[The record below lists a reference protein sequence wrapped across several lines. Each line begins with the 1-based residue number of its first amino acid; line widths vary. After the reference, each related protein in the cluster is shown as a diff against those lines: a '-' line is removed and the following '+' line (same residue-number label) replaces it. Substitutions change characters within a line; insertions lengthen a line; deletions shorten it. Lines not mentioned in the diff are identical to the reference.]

1 MASSAPATASVAAAA
16 LTAAATRSSATATI
30 AAASAR
36 SLAPLPE
43 AAVARVAD
51 LGADGWR
58 LLDLVSSARRLL
70 VVTGAGISTASGIP
84 DYRSP
89 SRPAYKP
96 LQHRDF
102 MDRFAT
108 RRRYWARSMIGYGR
122 MGGAAPNAGHH
133 ALAALQRGGL
143 LWGLI
148 TQNVDRLHQAAGSTG
163 VLELHGSI
171 HEVECLG
178 CGRYAVTRAE
188 LQQALV
194 AANDG
199 WLAEWVATAA
209 PRPDGDVELP
219 DAAYE
224 SFAVPTCPLCGS
236 DMLKPRVV
244 FYGGNVPA
252 PVTEASLELA
262 RSADVMLAVGTTLS
276 TWSAYR
282 LAKATVGGGGQL
294 GIVNY
299 GTGRAD
305 DLATVRVG
313 AHISSVLGALAAE
326 LLPSSMWPP
335 PPPPAAAAAAAA
347 ATDARP

>member
-1 MASSAPATASVAAAA
+1 MSSSTPTAARTAAVAAV
-16 LTAAATRSSATATI
+16 SV
-30 AAASAR
+30 R

-43 AAVARVAD
+43 AAISRVSD

-70 VVTGAGISTASGIP
+70 VVTGAGISTSSGIP

-89 SRPAYKP
+89 QRPAYKP
-96 LQHRDF
+96 LQHRDY
-102 MDRFAT
+102 MERFAT
-108 RRRYWARSMIGYGR
+108 RRRYWARSMIGFGR

-148 TQNVDRLHQAAGSTG
+148 TQNVDRLHQAAGSSG

-171 HEVECLG
+171 HEVECLA

-188 LQQALV
+188 LQHALL
-194 AANDG
+194 AANAA
-199 WLAEWVATAA
+199 WLEEWVATAA

-219 DAAYE
+219 ESAYDT
-224 SFAVPTCPLCGS
+224 FAVPTCPLCGS

-262 RSADVMLAVGTTLS
+262 RGADVTLAVGTTLS

-282 LAKATVGGGGQL
+282 LAKATVAGGGQL
-294 GIVNY
+294 GIINF
-299 GTGRAD
+299 GPGRAD
-305 DLATVRVG
+305 DLATVRVA
-313 AHISSVLGALAAE
+313 AHTSSVLGALAAE
-326 LLPSSMWPP
+326 LLPSSLWPP
-335 PPPPAAAAAAAA
+335 PPPPATAGEV
-347 ATDARP
+347 ARP